1 MAHLEAI
8 ATMARL
14 EEAATMARLEAVA
27 TMVISEV
34 ATIVATRPH
43 TAAVP
48 LAEAG
53 TADHSAEAVVMEA
66 PAAVVGVAAVAVSGV
81 RVRTRTS
88 AFIIRC
94 TSRIVHPA

>member
-8 ATMARL
+8 
-14 EEAATMARLEAVA
+14 A

-48 LAEAG
+48 LAEAGTADHSAEAGTADHSAEVG

>member
-1 MAHLEAI
+1 
-8 ATMARL
+8 
-14 EEAATMARLEAVA
+14 MARLEAVA

-48 LAEAG
+48 LAEAGTADHSAEVG